1 MDAADC
7 HEQIKNCVRTAQA
20 MAINAGEKL
29 SLVHIRRVL
38 DVVES
43 FDRAL
48 KGGSGYVEAMRSYT

>member
-1 MDAADC
+1 
-7 HEQIKNCVRTAQA
+7 VRTAQA